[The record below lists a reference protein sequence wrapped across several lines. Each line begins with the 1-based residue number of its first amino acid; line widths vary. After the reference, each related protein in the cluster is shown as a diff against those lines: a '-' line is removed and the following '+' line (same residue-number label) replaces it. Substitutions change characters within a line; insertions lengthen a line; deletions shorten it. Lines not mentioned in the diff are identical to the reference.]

1 MVDVLTIHI
10 NNRKMKTLEKMKL
23 KSLVPFILLLV
34 TACTAPYK
42 NLTKINS
49 MNELKYDY
57 AVHYAD
63 LSGDIK
69 LAYVDEGKGKETI
82 LMIHGLGSYLP
93 AWKKN
98 ISELSKYYRVI
109 AVDLP
114 GYGKSSKL
122 PHSGLMSFYAGVI
135 AEFIQKLDLGP
146 VNLAGHSMG
155 GQISMVLALEK
166 PELVKRLILV
176 DPAGFEA
183 FTAGQ
188 RNWFKDVM
196 TPNLVRL
203 TTVDAIET
211 NLASNFYRMPDDAR
225 FMIEDRIAMRDASDF
240 EAYCLAVAR
249 SVHGMVEEPVLE
261 KLTRIKTPTL
271 IFFGENDMLIPNRYL
286 NPGFTSKIANT
297 GAGLIKGSK
306 LVMVPKCGHFM
317 MFEKPDVFNTETR
330 SFIQ

>member
-1 MVDVLTIHI
+1 
-10 NNRKMKTLEKMKL
+10 MKTPVNMKIRAFI
-23 KSLVPFILLLV
+23 PFILLLL
-34 TACTAPYK
+34 TACAPYK
-42 NLTKINS
+42 NLTKISS
-49 MNELKYDY
+49 MSELKYDFP
-57 AVHYAD
+57 VKYAD
-63 LSGDIK
+63 LSDGIK
-69 LAYVDEGKGKETI
+69 LAYIDEGKGSETI

-98 ISELSKYYRVI
+98 IVELSKNYRVI

-114 GYGKSSKL
+114 GYGKSSKD
-122 PHSGLMSFYAGVI
+122 PHSGLMTFYAGVI
-135 AEFIQKLDLGP
+135 AELIQKLELGP

-188 RNWFKDVM
+188 KNWFKEVM

-211 NLASNFYRMPDDAR
+211 NLAGNFYRMPADAQ
-225 FMIEDRIAMRDASDF
+225 FMIDDRIAMRDASDF
-240 EAYCLAVAR
+240 ENYCLAVAR
-249 SVHGMVEEPVLE
+249 SVHGMVDEAVLD
-261 KLTRIKTPTL
+261 KISQIKVPTL

-286 NPGFTSKIANT
+286 NPGFTSKIALT
-297 GAGLIKGSK
+297 GAGLIKGGK
-306 LVMVPKCGHFM
+306 LIMVPKCGHFM
-317 MFEKPDVFNTETR
+317 MFEKSEVFNTETR
-330 SFIQ
+330 NFIN

>member
-1 MVDVLTIHI
+1 MSD
-10 NNRKMKTLEKMKL
+10 
-23 KSLVPFILLLV
+23 
-34 TACTAPYK
+34 
-42 NLTKINS
+42 
-49 MNELKYDY
+49 LKYDY
-57 AVHYAD
+57 PVKYAELND
-63 LSGDIK
+63 GIR
-69 LAYVDEGKGKETI
+69 LAYIDEGKGSETI

-98 ISELSKYYRVI
+98 ISELSKNYRVI

-114 GYGKSSKL
+114 GYGKSSKA
-122 PHSGLMSFYAGVI
+122 PHSGLMTFYAGVI
-135 AEFIQKLDLGP
+135 GELIQKLDLGP

-176 DPAGFEA
+176 DPAGFES

-188 RNWFKDVM
+188 KNWFKDVM

-203 TTVDAIET
+203 TTVEAIES
-211 NLASNFYRMPDDAR
+211 NLASNFYRMPEDAK

-240 EAYCLAVAR
+240 DNYCLAVAR
-249 SVHGMVEEPVLE
+249 SVHGMVDEAVLE
-261 KLTRIKTPTL
+261 KIPQIKTPTL

-286 NPGFTSKIANT
+286 NPGFTSKIAEN
-297 GAGLIKGSK
+297 GAALIKGSK

-317 MFEKPDVFNTETR
+317 MFEKPEVFNTETR
-330 SFIQ
+330 NFIN

>member
-1 MVDVLTIHI
+1 
-10 NNRKMKTLEKMKL
+10 MKTLEKMKL

-183 FTAGQ
+183 FTEGQ

-261 KLTRIKTPTL
+261 KLTRIKMPTL

-286 NPGFTSKIANT
+286 NPGFTSKIANI

>member
-1 MVDVLTIHI
+1 
-10 NNRKMKTLEKMKL
+10 MKTLEKMKL
-23 KSLVPFILLLV
+23 KSFVPFILLLV

-261 KLTRIKTPTL
+261 KLTRIKMPTL

>member
-1 MVDVLTIHI
+1 
-10 NNRKMKTLEKMKL
+10 MKTFVNMKL
-23 KSLVPFILLLV
+23 KTFLPFVLLLF
-34 TACTAPYK
+34 TACATPYK
-42 NLTKINS
+42 NLTKIS
-49 MNELKYDY
+49 AMNELKYDFP
-57 AVHYAD
+57 VHYAD
-63 LSGDIK
+63 LKGDIK

-98 ISELSKYYRVI
+98 IGELSKQYRVI

-122 PHSGLMSFYAGVI
+122 PHSGLMTFYAGAI
-135 AEFIQKLDLGP
+135 ADLIQKLELGS

-155 GQISMVLALEK
+155 GQIAMVLALEK

-183 FTAGQ
+183 FHAGQ
-188 RNWFKDVM
+188 KNWFKDVM

-211 NLASNFYRMPDDAR
+211 NLASNFCRMPDDAL
-225 FMIEDRIAMRDASDF
+225 FMIEDRIAMRDANDF

-249 SVHGMVEEPVLE
+249 SVHGMVDQPVLD
-261 KLTRIKTPTL
+261 KISQIKVPTL

-286 NPGFTSKIANT
+286 NPGFTSKIAKT

-306 LVMVPKCGHFM
+306 LIMVPKCGHFM
-317 MFEKPDVFNTETR
+317 MFEKSEVFNTETR
-330 SFIQ
+330 NFIQ

>member
-1 MVDVLTIHI
+1 
-10 NNRKMKTLEKMKL
+10 MKTLEKMKL

-261 KLTRIKTPTL
+261 KLTRIKMPTL

>member
-1 MVDVLTIHI
+1 
-10 NNRKMKTLEKMKL
+10 MKTLEKMKL
-23 KSLVPFILLLV
+23 KSFVPFILLLLV

-261 KLTRIKTPTL
+261 KLTRIKMPTL

>member
-1 MVDVLTIHI
+1 
-10 NNRKMKTLEKMKL
+10 MKTLEKMKL
-23 KSLVPFILLLV
+23 KSFVPFILLLV

-261 KLTRIKTPTL
+261 KLTRIKMPTL

-286 NPGFTSKIANT
+286 NPGFTSKIANI

>member
-1 MVDVLTIHI
+1 MKTYK
-10 NNRKMKTLEKMKL
+10 KMKI
-23 KSLVPFILLLV
+23 KSFIPFILLLL
-34 TACTAPYK
+34 TACAPYQ
-42 NLTKINS
+42 NLTKLSS
-49 MNELKYDY
+49 MKDLKYDFPVKY
-57 AVHYAD
+57 AE
-63 LSGDIK
+63 LSNGVN
-69 LAYVDEGKGKETI
+69 LAYVDEGKGSETI

-98 ISELSKYYRVI
+98 IGELSKNYRII

-122 PHSGLMSFYAGVI
+122 PHSGLMTFYASVI
-135 AEFIQKLDLGP
+135 AELIQKLDLGP

-155 GQISMVLALEK
+155 GQIAMVLALEK

-183 FTAGQ
+183 FHAGQ

-203 TTVDAIET
+203 TTVEAIET
-211 NLASNFYRMPDDAR
+211 NLASNFHRMPDDAR

-249 SVHGMVEEPVLE
+249 SVHGMVDEPVLD
-261 KLTRIKTPTL
+261 KISGINVPTL
-271 IFFGENDMLIPNRYL
+271 IFFGEDDMLIPNRYL
-286 NPGFTSKIANT
+286 NPGFTSKIAYA
-297 GAGLIKGSK
+297 GAALIKGSK
-306 LVMVPKCGHFM
+306 LVMVPDCGHFM
-317 MFEKPDVFNTETR
+317 MFEKSEVFNSETR
-330 SFIQ
+330 NFIH

>member
-1 MVDVLTIHI
+1 MSDL
-10 NNRKMKTLEKMKL
+10 N
-23 KSLVPFILLLV
+23 
-34 TACTAPYK
+34 
-42 NLTKINS
+42 
-49 MNELKYDY
+49 YDY
-57 AVHYAD
+57 PVKYAELND
-63 LSGDIK
+63 GIR
-69 LAYVDEGKGKETI
+69 LAYIDEGKGSETI

-98 ISELSKYYRVI
+98 ISELSKNYRVI

-114 GYGKSSKL
+114 GYGKSSKA
-122 PHSGLMSFYAGVI
+122 PHSGLMTFYAGVI
-135 AEFIQKLDLGP
+135 GELIQKLDLGP

-176 DPAGFEA
+176 DPAGFES

-188 RNWFKDVM
+188 KNWFKDVM

-203 TTVDAIET
+203 TTVEAIES
-211 NLASNFYRMPDDAR
+211 NLASNFYRMPEDAK

-240 EAYCLAVAR
+240 DNYCLAVAR
-249 SVHGMVEEPVLE
+249 SVHGMVDEAVLE
-261 KLTRIKTPTL
+261 KIPQIKTPTL

-286 NPGFTSKIANT
+286 NPGFTSKIAEN
-297 GAGLIKGSK
+297 GAALIKGSK

-317 MFEKPDVFNTETR
+317 MFEKPEVFNTETR
-330 SFIQ
+330 NFIN

>member
-1 MVDVLTIHI
+1 
-10 NNRKMKTLEKMKL
+10 MKTLEKMKL

-211 NLASNFYRMPDDAR
+211 NLASNFYRMPDDAL

-261 KLTRIKTPTL
+261 KLTRIKMPTL

-286 NPGFTSKIANT
+286 NPGFTSKIANP

>member
-1 MVDVLTIHI
+1 
-10 NNRKMKTLEKMKL
+10 MKL
-23 KSLVPFILLLV
+23 KSFIPLLLLLS
-34 TACTAPYK
+34 ACSAPYK
-42 NLTKINS
+42 NLTKLS
-49 MNELKYDY
+49 TMNELKYDFP
-57 AVHYAD
+57 VHYAD
-63 LSGDIK
+63 LKGDIR

-82 LMIHGLGSYLP
+82 LMVHGLGSYLP

-98 ISELSKYYRVI
+98 IVELSKDYRVI

-122 PHSGLMSFYAGVI
+122 PHSGLMTFYAGVL
-135 AEFIQKLDLGP
+135 ADFIQKLDLGP

-155 GQISMVLALEK
+155 GQIAMVLALEK
-166 PELVKRLILV
+166 PQLVKRLILV

-183 FTAGQ
+183 FHAGQ

-211 NLASNFYRMPDDAR
+211 NLASNFYRMPADAR

-240 EAYCLAVAR
+240 DYYCLAVAR
-249 SVHGMVEEPVLE
+249 SVHGMVDQPVLD
-261 KLTRIKTPTL
+261 KLPQLNVPTL

-286 NPGFTSKIANT
+286 NPGFTRKIAET
-297 GAGLIKGSK
+297 GANLIKGSK

-317 MFEKPDVFNTETR
+317 MFEKPEVFNTETKK
-330 SFIQ
+330 FIQ

>member
-1 MVDVLTIHI
+1 MVNVLITHI
-10 NNRKMKTLEKMKL
+10 KLTTMKTLTNMKIR
-23 KSLVPFILLLV
+23 SFIPFLLLLLA
-34 TACTAPYK
+34 ACSPYK
-42 NLTKINS
+42 NLTKISS
-49 MNELKYDY
+49 MSDLKYDY
-57 AVHYAD
+57 PVKYAELND
-63 LSGDIK
+63 GIR
-69 LAYVDEGKGKETI
+69 LAYIDEGKGSETI

-98 ISELSKYYRVI
+98 ISELSKNYRVI

-114 GYGKSSKL
+114 GYGKSSKA
-122 PHSGLMSFYAGVI
+122 PHSGLMTFYAGVI
-135 AEFIQKLDLGP
+135 GELIQKLDLGP

-176 DPAGFEA
+176 DPAGFES

-188 RNWFKDVM
+188 KNWFKDVM

-203 TTVDAIET
+203 TTVEAIES
-211 NLASNFYRMPDDAR
+211 NLASNFYRMPEDAK

-240 EAYCLAVAR
+240 DNYCLAVAR
-249 SVHGMVEEPVLE
+249 SVHGMVDEAVLE
-261 KLTRIKTPTL
+261 KIPQIKTPTL

-286 NPGFTSKIANT
+286 NPGFTSKIAEN
-297 GAGLIKGSK
+297 GAALIKGSK

-317 MFEKPDVFNTETR
+317 MFEKPEVFNTETR
-330 SFIQ
+330 NFIN